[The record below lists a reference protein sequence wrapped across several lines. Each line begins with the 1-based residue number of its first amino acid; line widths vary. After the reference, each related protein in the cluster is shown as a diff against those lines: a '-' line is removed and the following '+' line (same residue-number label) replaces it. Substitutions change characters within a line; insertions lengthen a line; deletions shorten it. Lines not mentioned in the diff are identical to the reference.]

1 MAQSSFV
8 ETHHSKWWLLQTPV
22 ASMDSFCVVSRSFP
36 WQIHQS
42 STKTMNLDVLL
53 KKDCILPW
61 FLCTKRSVLD
71 KPQLN
76 FTKKNT
82 NWTWNFEHTST
93 EKIIQPK
100 MHKKQAIAICYLQDG
115 NLYQQMPKCW
125 VLTRLLVIIAL
136 PFMLSEPLSSC
147 LTSKHSFVK
156 ILANSLKDLS
166 KEGLKS

>member
-76 FTKKNT
+76 FTKKKT
-82 NWTWNFEHTST
+82 LIEPEILS
-93 EKIIQPK
+93 IQVQK
-100 MHKKQAIAICYLQDG
+100 RLFSQKCIKNRQLQFATCRTVTCISKCQNAG
-115 NLYQQMPKCW
+115 FLLVCSSLLRCPSCW
-125 VLTRLLVIIAL
+125 VS
-136 PFMLSEPLSSC
+136 LSRHVWHQS
-147 LTSKHSFVK
+147 TV
-156 ILANSLKDLS
+156 SLRY
-166 KEGLKS
+166 